1 MMLNWIPSKSN
12 LPSYRIPRRVTNV
25 PQWDF
30 PPCTPMAPNQ
40 KSLPSPFW
48 ATSEEEANSTMS
60 HHLTDMPLVMRRV
73 ALALDAELLARLGI
87 RPEGVV
93 CGVMKGCITI

>member
-1 MMLNWIPSKSN
+1 
-12 LPSYRIPRRVTNV
+12 
-25 PQWDF
+25 
-30 PPCTPMAPNQ
+30 
-40 KSLPSPFW
+40 
-48 ATSEEEANSTMS
+48 MS